1 MSIAGKAAA
10 IGLATSFL
18 YGLAVP
24 NAWAQ
29 HTSAPATTNQS
40 ADYEEVL
47 DQADEEDK
55 ETYIESYV
63 SLRYRHD
70 QFLEGLNGDELRIH
84 WQQSFGPSGRLAAGI
99 ELPFID
105 VRGDGSNTAGIGDI
119 HLDFRGMISK
129 GERFEQAAGI
139 EVIAPSASHEL
150 LDDGQT
156 VLSLLWGFSVKI
168 SKRTTLDGEARY
180 RKAVSS
186 RFGTPE
192 LNNLGGEFILTQAFT
207 QRFGVFLDSENYYEF
222 SFQPLDL
229 ELYSEFSIQ
238 PAPQRAI
245 HGYVNTLKIGAEVM
259 LDRQKKWSLSPYVLL
274 PFTQA
279 ARHLETDGAAGLD
292 LTFKY

>member
-1 MSIAGKAAA
+1 MSIVTRAAA
-10 IGLATSFL
+10 IGLAASFL
-18 YGLAVP
+18 FGLTVR

-29 HTSAPATTNQS
+29 PASAPAATNQS
-40 ADYEEVL
+40 TDYEKLL
-47 DQADEEDK
+47 DQADEEEK
-55 ETYIESYV
+55 ETSIESYV

-84 WQQSFGPSGRLAAGI
+84 WQQSFGPSGRFAAGI

-105 VRGDGSNTAGIGDI
+105 VRGDGSNAAGTGDT

-156 VLSLLWGFSVKI
+156 ILGFLWGFSVKI
-168 SKRTTLDGEARY
+168 AGRTTLDGEARY

-192 LNNLGGEFILTQAFT
+192 LNNVGGEFILTQAFT
-207 QRFGVFLDSENYYEF
+207 RRFSGFLDSENYYEF
-222 SFQPLDL
+222 SL
-229 ELYSEFSIQ
+229 
-238 PAPQRAI
+238 
-245 HGYVNTLKIGAEVM
+245 HGPVDTLKIGADFV

-274 PFTQA
+274 PFTPA
-279 ARHLETDGAAGLD
+279 ARQLETDGAAGLD